1 MGDYFMPNGLNMT
14 DGSMFHGGYDGD
26 APNCADLA
34 AGHHPNGT
42 LCQDNKN
49 FPMYLTEEEA
59 IAASAA
65 DPKAAHQMGNYWMPN
80 GLADRHHGDYEGDAR
95 ECASLGGGSPTS
107 DHGHEHMEDEAWMVA
122 CQSSGNF
129 PLFLTETSANEASP
143 VNASHQ
149 MGDYFMPNGLNMTDG
164 SMFHGGYDGDAPN
177 CTTLSMS
184 MPPAANNTITPS
196 SPPTTTSA
204 GSSLGFQWLAAF
216 YGATTIALVLQ
227 A

>member
-1 MGDYFMPNGLNMT
+1 MTPGFKPFGGVSLLVVVILVVTHPVNVAGNGHVDST
-14 DGSMFHGGYDGD
+14 
-26 APNCADLA
+26 
-34 AGHHPNGT
+34 
-42 LCQDNKN
+42 
-49 FPMYLTEEEA
+49 
-59 IAASAA
+59 
-65 DPKAAHQMGNYWMPN
+65 
-80 GLADRHHGDYEGDAR
+80 
-95 ECASLGGGSPTS
+95 
-107 DHGHEHMEDEAWMVA
+107 A

-204 GSSLGFQWLAAF
+204 GGSLGFQWLAAF